1 MKCVLIFRI
10 VVSVFLSILWKKW
23 KILYSFFGSLENYS
37 YICSELSILVK
48 ESCPSAGKHESSLFW
63 K

>member
-1 MKCVLIFRI
+1 
-10 VVSVFLSILWKKW
+10 LSILWKKW